1 MLRIRRDPEVWMKL
15 IDFLAGK
22 GHIKDYYLFRSVLM
36 DSSERVADHYL
47 TQLKQTEKTT
57 LDPLVAEFVEL
68 INAPVID
75 TTNNSTTN
83 NAGRVQKFLLNR
95 RVFTEALPYI
105 ERVSNPLIVSQ
116 MRTIIEN
123 FDAVIAES
131 SIKKTRFSW

>member
-47 TQLKQTEKTT
+47 TQLKQT
-57 LDPLVAEFVEL
+57 
-68 INAPVID
+68 D